1 MRAPPEIST
10 VRRYDT
16 GVSGGF
22 RQPGKN
28 VVLSWALPALI
39 YTDHLPCPQR
49 RVIFKQRR
57 GDNLNGTFARMIRI
71 GQRAKMKPARP
82 LSR

>member
-57 GDNLNGTFARMIRI
+57 GDNLNGTFALQDSHRTK
-71 GQRAKMKPARP
+71 GENEPARP
-82 LSR
+82 LNR